1 MEQSKTTL
9 LREKITLIQPT
20 KSYRAGTDA
29 VFLAASIQAKAGE
42 HLLDVGCGVGT
53 VSLCIAYRLQNVII
67 DGMDREKKILEMA
80 RQNAIENNLQ
90 ERLSFY
96 PCDIHSLPR
105 DFPEGLRPG
114 SYDQVVSNPPYF
126 EEKAS
131 TRAAD
136 PYQSHANIQLDGTL
150 KDWMDFCLKM
160 LKHRGTLSLI
170 FPTSR
175 LSDLLLALDGRI
187 GNMVLYPL
195 WSKEGI
201 PAKRFILSGKKTL
214 KPTLTLLPGLIVH
227 EPDGSYTTAAKA
239 ILEEGMGIDL
249 RLSF

>member
-9 LREKITLIQPT
+9 LREKITLLQPA
-20 KSYRAGTDA
+20 KGYRAGTDA
-29 VFLAASIQAKAGE
+29 VFLAASIQAKPDE
-42 HLLDVGCGVGT
+42 RLLDVGCGVGT
-53 VSLCIAYRLQNVII
+53 VSLCAAYRLQNVII
-67 DGMDREKKILEMA
+67 DGIDREEKILEMA

-96 PCDIHSLPR
+96 SCDIRTLPR
-105 DFPEGLRPG
+105 DFPNGLYPG
-114 SYDQVVSNPPYF
+114 HYDQVFSNPPYF
-126 EEKAS
+126 EEAAS
-131 TRAAD
+131 TRAQDA
-136 PYQSHANIQLDGTL
+136 YQSQANIQLDGTL

-160 LKHRGTLSLI
+160 LKHRGTLTLI

-175 LSDLLLALDGRI
+175 LNDLLLALDGRI
-187 GNMVLYPL
+187 GNMMLYPL

-214 KPTLTLLPGLIVH
+214 KPALTLLPGLSIH
-227 EPDGSYTTAAKA
+227 EFNGSYTSAAKA

-249 RLSF
+249 KSPF